1 MESFLQHIRSL
12 SRYVQDLL
20 AREGDKKATVRKVL
34 RQARPKTLDDM
45 LASGA
50 KFVKKAAA
58 LKNTIKKLAANAPEG
73 NRRYMEYRHA
83 RMRRTQYWSK
93 LTRMNKT

>member
-1 MESFLQHIRSL
+1 
-12 SRYVQDLL
+12 
-20 AREGDKKATVRKVL
+20 
-34 RQARPKTLDDM
+34 M

-83 RMRRTQYWSK
+83 RMRAGILANDFLKYH
-93 LTRMNKT
+93 